1 MLPAGG
7 LMQER
12 QPQRDLLSAPGPG
25 TLPSVT
31 QALLEG
37 SVLDAEPL
45 PADRASGLTGPSLGA
60 SEEGGGE
67 EPLKGGGG
75 GRVLHVQRKRSRQL
89 GASLRPCPPKTP
101 GTPAAGGASQGGEAW
116 HNPLRDLEAEASRG
130 NRSRQDQ
137 RGGSRVLLHFFKG
150 SH

>member
-45 PADRASGLTGPSLGA
+45 PADRASGLTGPPW
-60 SEEGGGE
+60 
-67 EPLKGGGG
+67 EPLRRAGE
-75 GRVLHVQRKRSRQL
+75 RSL
-89 GASLRPCPPKTP
+89 
-101 GTPAAGGASQGGEAW
+101 
-116 HNPLRDLEAEASRG
+116 
-130 NRSRQDQ
+130 
-137 RGGSRVLLHFFKG
+137 
-150 SH
+150 